1 MQSWIYGSALS
12 KAEILVCVLHV
23 ACQWCVMCVPVRM
36 CMCVWRAIVIPV
48 QNLTKYPFQCPQAVR
63 KLWAKLLGLLAWRNS
78 HSFLAKENESLHALL
93 IIQNATAATAHL
105 QLSLCSVLLG
115 EKKIYIYIY
124 IYYIY
129 IRQTIADSMR
139 HCKMNSFPQKQ
150 KLMQPMHSLWHKRSF
165 RYIQFQKRFENSRR
179 LKSKTRKQEKGRESS
194 PN

>member
-1 MQSWIYGSALS
+1 MILNGLRPCPSKFTLEFSFGILSDIPSPGCFLSTSLLLKKTCEAMQSWIYGSALS

-48 QNLTKYPFQCPQAVR
+48 QNLTKYPFQCLQAVR

-105 QLSLCSVLLG
+105 QLRLCSVLLG
-115 EKKIYIYIY
+115 
-124 IYYIY
+124 
-129 IRQTIADSMR
+129 
-139 HCKMNSFPQKQ
+139 
-150 KLMQPMHSLWHKRSF
+150 
-165 RYIQFQKRFENSRR
+165 
-179 LKSKTRKQEKGRESS
+179 
-194 PN
+194 